1 MTLLKLPNRLSLLLF
16 QGDFKLFKFNFWGMV
31 LSYLKILQETLKVYQ
46 KIPGFAY
53 AQLTFFFSFLLT
65 YGRYHLHMSILKD
78 ILK

>member
-1 MTLLKLPNRLSLLLF
+1 
-16 QGDFKLFKFNFWGMV
+16 MV

-53 AQLTFFFSFLLT
+53 AQLIFFFSFLLT